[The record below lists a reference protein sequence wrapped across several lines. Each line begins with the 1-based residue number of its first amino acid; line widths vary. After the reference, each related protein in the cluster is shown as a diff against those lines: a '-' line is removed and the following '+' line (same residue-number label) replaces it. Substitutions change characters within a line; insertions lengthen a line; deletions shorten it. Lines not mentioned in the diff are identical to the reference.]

1 MKTISLRIEESILSD
16 TDKMINTIKKTR
28 NKYIVDAL
36 DYYNKIQKRK
46 LLENQYKIESSMVAD
61 SSMEVL
67 IEFEKLNDD
76 LD

>member
-16 TDKMINTIKKTR
+16 TDKMIHTIKKTR

-67 IEFEKLNDD
+67 KEFEKLNDD

>member
-1 MKTISLRIEESILSD
+1 MKTISLRIEESILSE

-46 LLENQYKIESSMVAD
+46 LLENQYKIESSMVSD

-67 IEFEKLNDD
+67 KEFEKLYDD

>member
-1 MKTISLRIEESILSD
+1 MKTISLRIEESILTE

-67 IEFEKLNDD
+67 KEFEKLNDD

>member
-1 MKTISLRIEESILSD
+1 MKTISLRIEDSILSD
-16 TDKMINTIKKTR
+16 TDKMIHTYKKTR

-46 LLENQYKIESSMVAD
+46 LIESQYKIESSLVAD
-61 SSMEVL
+61 SSLEVL
-67 IEFEKLNDD
+67 HELEELQDD

>member
-1 MKTISLRIEESILSD
+1 MKTISLRVEDSILSD
-16 TDKMINTIKKTR
+16 TDKMINVIKKTR

-36 DYYNKIQKRK
+36 EHYNKIQKRK
-46 LLENQYKIESSMVAD
+46 LLENQYKMESSMVSK

-67 IEFEKLNDD
+67 HEFEKLKDN